1 MSNAVC
7 RDAVPEGLAWLV
19 AGTAAALRLRA
30 EMYCGCASVGPT
42 ALAEGDPIQEEV
54 CIVRPGGGQ
63 SAPVHDELSM
73 QLGSWPQGT
82 GDGLRLIPQ

>member
-30 EMYCGCASVGPT
+30 EMYCGCASAGPSV
-42 ALAEGDPIQEEV
+42 LAGGEPIHEEA
-54 CIVRPGGGQ
+54 CMVRPGGGQ
-63 SAPVHDELSM
+63 SSPVHD
-73 QLGSWPQGT
+73 
-82 GDGLRLIPQ
+82 